1 MKVTILGARGSI
13 PTDGSEMLQF
23 GGATSCVMA
32 ETDESV
38 LFLDAGTGI
47 INAPDAGGRSVSV
60 LITHPHADHLI
71 GLPFFQGLLNRNI
84 TIDFYAAVRDGLSAH
99 DQIGRYISK
108 PLWPC
113 TIDDY
118 PAKVRCHDLSSRECR
133 CDTPIDIGGI
143 KVTALESNHP
153 GGGSIFR
160 LEHDGGS
167 FVYATDYEHSPE
179 KDKELIDFA
188 RGTDLLLY
196 DGQYTEE
203 EYENKRGYG
212 HSTPDHGV
220 HIMHECEA
228 KSMRIVHHDPL
239 HNDKKLTEMEA
250 AIKNDRTA
258 FARQGEVICLQ
269 R

>member
-13 PTDGSEMLQF
+13 PTEGRDMAEF

-32 ETDESV
+32 ETDKSV
-38 LFLDAGTGI
+38 IFLDAGTGI
-47 INAPDAGGRSVSV
+47 ISAPDAGARSISV

-71 GLPFFQGLLNRNI
+71 GLPFFPGLNDENR
-84 TIDFYAAVRDGLSAH
+84 TIDFYAVERGGLGAR
-99 DQIGRYISK
+99 DQISSYISK

-118 PAKVRCHDLSSRECR
+118 CAKVVCHDLTSHTCSR
-133 CDTPIDIGGI
+133 DKQIDIGDI
-143 KVTALESNHP
+143 KVSAIESNHP

-160 LEHDGGS
+160 LEHDGTS
-167 FVYATDYEHSPE
+167 FVYATDYENSPE
-179 KDKELIDFA
+179 KDKELIEFA

-196 DGQYTEE
+196 DGQYTVE
-203 EYENKRGYG
+203 EYEAKRGYG

-220 HIMHECEA
+220 YIMHECEA
-228 KSMRIVHHDPL
+228 KSMRIVHHDPF
-239 HNDKKLTEMEA
+239 HNDTKLSEMEKL
-250 AIKNDRTA
+250 IKNDKIA

-269 R
+269 K